1 MTRTRAYTPR
11 EVGEKRYNTL
21 PWEGE
26 WQRVFGQP
34 AVNELWFISGASAQ
48 GKSSFVMQL
57 SKKLCEYG
65 RVLYVSGEEGIRQSF
80 QRRLRLFHMEDV
92 NRRFFI
98 IEDTNMEALTERL
111 AKHKSPR
118 FVVIDSFQVTGWT
131 YEEVLALKERFPKKT
146 FIYISQEYKSAPMG
160 KSAVRLRYIAGVK
173 VRVSGFVA
181 MCMGRESES
190 HGRGFVVWEEGAVR
204 YGNSTLRTSVDK
216 TNTIITEHLQ

>member
-11 EVGEKRYNTL
+11 EIGEKRYNTL
-21 PWEGE
+21 PWGGE

-131 YEEVLALKERFPKKT
+131 YEEVLALKERFPQKT

-181 MCMGRESES
+181 LCMGRESEN

-204 YGNSTLRTSVDK
+204 YGNSTLKSPIDK
-216 TNTIITEHLQ
+216 QAQQ